1 MSGPRKPEEESEPE
15 ANSADEQFIC
25 DDDEGVTSAEQRAR
39 EASGDESAG
48 DADEEYEVR
57 STRRRVAR
65 SARGAT
71 TTAEAAVLA
80 RAADLAQAE
89 SKAEACKADYGG
101 CEHPLYNQR
110 IAHADEAAAKARE
123 NLAKAKLKALQLRR
137 A

>member
-1 MSGPRKPEEESEPE
+1 
-15 ANSADEQFIC
+15 
-25 DDDEGVTSAEQRAR
+25 VR
-39 EASGDESAG
+39 EAQQAQDGL
-48 DADEEYEVR
+48 
-57 STRRRVAR
+57 
-65 SARGAT
+65 AT
-71 TTAEAAVLA
+71 TEAAVLA

-89 SKAEACKADYGG
+89 SKAEVLADYGG